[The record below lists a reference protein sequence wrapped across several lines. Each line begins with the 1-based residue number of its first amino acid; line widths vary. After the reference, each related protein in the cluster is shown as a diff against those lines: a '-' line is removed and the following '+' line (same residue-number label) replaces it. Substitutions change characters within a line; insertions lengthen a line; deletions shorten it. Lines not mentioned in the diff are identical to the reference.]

1 MTPSDAR
8 GQLRRTGLGNQQAVS
23 CVRETSALAI
33 QAPDGTPGGQTK
45 DMVAWGMDDGNGRE
59 ILAAALGE
67 QLDHLLRILDR

>member
-1 MTPSDAR
+1 M
-8 GQLRRTGLGNQQAVS
+8 
-23 CVRETSALAI
+23 RETSALAI

-45 DMVAWGMDDGNGRE
+45 DMVAWGMDDGNGCE